1 MDDSKSYCGQ
11 QVTSKA
17 DSRIVQE
24 IGADT
29 EEESPAELGELH

>member
-1 MDDSKSYCGQ
+1 MDDSKSYYGQ
-11 QVTSKA
+11 QVMSKA

-29 EEESPAELGELH
+29 ESPAELGKLY